1 MPIIKVDMFKGKS
14 REQKRDLSQALTKAM
29 VDTLGTNPDAIW
41 IVINEVEKE
50 DWAFGGELGVDKFP
64 D

>member
-1 MPIIKVDMFKGKS
+1 MPLIKVDMFKGKT
-14 REQKRDLSQALTKAM
+14 REEKRALAEALTKAM
-29 VDTLGTNPDAIW
+29 VDTWGTNKDAIW
-41 IVINEVEKE
+41 IVMNDVEKE